1 MILILRADISNSFYS
16 NVYRPKVKQ
25 VCLEA
30 LCPGRD
36 VAAVLPIEYMEN
48 WSYLDCGR
56 RAAQFHPV
64 VVVVVSSL
72 NALDQIDTENIR
84 ISVQRRIHVAF
95 SKQSYRYE
103 DKCDIQD

>member
-36 VAAVLPIEYMEN
+36 VAAVLPIGYMKN
-48 WSYLDCGR
+48 RSYLNCGR
-56 RAAQFHPV
+56 GAAQFHPV
-64 VVVVVSSL
+64 VIVVVSSL
-72 NALDQIDTENIR
+72 NALDQTHYTENIR
-84 ISVQRRIHVAF
+84 MSVERLIHVAF
-95 SKQSYRYE
+95 ST
-103 DKCDIQD
+103 

>member
-1 MILILRADISNSFYS
+1 MILILRAEISNSFYS
-16 NVYRPKVKQ
+16 NVYLKVKQ

-30 LCPGRD
+30 ICPGRD
-36 VAAVLPIEYMEN
+36 VAAVLPIGYMKN
-48 WSYLDCGR
+48 RSYLNCGR

-64 VVVVVSSL
+64 VIVVVSSL
-72 NALDQIDTENIR
+72 NALDQIDTQNIR
-84 ISVQRRIHVAF
+84 ISVERRIHVAF